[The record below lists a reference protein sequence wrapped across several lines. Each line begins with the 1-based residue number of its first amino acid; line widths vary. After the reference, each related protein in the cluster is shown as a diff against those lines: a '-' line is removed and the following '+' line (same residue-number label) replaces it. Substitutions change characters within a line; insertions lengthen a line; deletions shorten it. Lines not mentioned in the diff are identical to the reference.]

1 MGENIIIPLKFGFQ
15 FVQSFCFCPK
25 CNYDA
30 AAASSSGSSFKNLG
44 EYDAHHHHHHQK
56 RTEQNFQTVNQPTN
70 QKMVQMIKSKKN
82 PIHVPM
88 FFSSF
93 FLFYGWFCCK
103 PQQIKKNL
111 EQTHTHTHPA
121 SSMIISCLCIYIYR
135 CHTITICIKL

>member
-1 MGENIIIPLKFGFQ
+1 MKVFFTSFINCMPQKKGLWMRENIIIPLRFGFY

-25 CNYDA
+25 CNYDAA

-44 EYDAHHHHHHQK
+44 EYDAHHHHHHHQK

-88 FFSSF
+88 FFFLSF
-93 FLFYGWFCCK
+93 F
-103 PQQIKKNL
+103 
-111 EQTHTHTHPA
+111 
-121 SSMIISCLCIYIYR
+121 SMVGFVVNHSR
-135 CHTITICIKL
+135 